1 MDRKLPPLKKA
12 PTDLSQNDGAYSREI
27 VEEYLD
33 NPERFSEKF
42 PFPTHHYNQAS
53 KEWGDEETVQELIDR
68 FDIDPEGKTATVF
81 GGFTGEFA
89 KALHQCGF
97 EVIFTDPLSEWVEE
111 ARNEGMEAHT
121 ELAETLPPE
130 IVNRTEVFATFECY
144 HPFGGDPD
152 AIYNMLRFLSAPQ
165 GLLFAESESTR
176 DFFKEEGVQY
186 TLLTDLGK
194 FSEFYE
200 VERRYRE
207 TNGLRI
213 YQFYSPQREHR
224 ILIQQHAQTIG
235 LLYAN
240 AVESDEEQYEFSRSE
255 LHSIADQLG
264 MDRWMVETA
273 VESFSVMAHDRM
285 GELGEYIP
293 NNQFQL
299 GAVQFTWVD
308 YNA

>member
-1 MDRKLPPLKKA
+1 MERKLPPLEK
-12 PTDLSQNDGAYSREI
+12 PSSDLSPDKEAYCQEM

-33 NPERFSEKF
+33 NPKTFSEKYD
-42 PFPTHHYNQAS
+42 FPTHHYNQAS
-53 KEWGDEETVQELIDR
+53 KEWGDQETVQELINR
-68 FDIDPEGKTATVF
+68 FDIDPEGNTATVF

-89 KALHQCGF
+89 KALQQCGF
-97 EVIFTDPLSEWVEE
+97 EVIFTDPLSDWVEE
-111 ARNEGMEAHT
+111 ASNEGMEAHT

-130 IVNRTEVFATFECY
+130 IVNRTAVFATFECY

-152 AIYNMLRFLSAPQ
+152 AIYNMLRFLSAPL

-176 DFFKEEGVQY
+176 NFFKEEGVQY

-207 TNGLRI
+207 TDGLRI
-213 YQFYSPQREHR
+213 YQFCSPKWEHR
-224 ILIQQHAQTIG
+224 ILIQQHAQIIG
-235 LLYAN
+235 QLYAN
-240 AVESDEEQYEFSRSE
+240 AVESDEEQYEFSGSE
-255 LHSIADQLG
+255 LQSIADQLG

-285 GELGEYIP
+285 GELGKYIP
-293 NNQFQL
+293 NNQFEL
-299 GAVQFTWVD
+299 GSVQFSWVD